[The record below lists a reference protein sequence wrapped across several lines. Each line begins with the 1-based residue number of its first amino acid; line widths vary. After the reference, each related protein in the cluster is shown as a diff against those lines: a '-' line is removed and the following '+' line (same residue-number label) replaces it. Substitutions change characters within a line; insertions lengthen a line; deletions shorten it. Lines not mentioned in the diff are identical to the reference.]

1 MRVALTGAAGFLG
14 QSLLPRLAAA
24 HAVTATDV
32 ETRPGD
38 PPLAAADVRD
48 PEAMQALCAQADTV
62 IHLACA
68 AWDNDL
74 DAPANETR
82 ILETR
87 IKGTCNLLQAAS
99 QAQTRRVVHISDL
112 CILEGYAADVAVS
125 EDFLPLPD
133 TSARQQSIYLSEWAA
148 REFARQGDVEVLTLR
163 LGTLI
168 DADSLPTGTRYADGW
183 LDIADAVDA
192 IVHGIENEAA
202 ARRGAWGLYNL
213 AADVPG
219 SRYSL
224 LKIQAAPFGFFP
236 QQDFA
241 AWRQGDSA

>member
-1 MRVALTGAAGFLG
+1 MRLALTGAAGFLG
-14 QSLLPRLAAA
+14 QRLLPRLAA
-24 HAVTATDV
+24 HAVTATDI
-32 ETRPGD
+32 EPRPGD
-38 PPLAAADVRD
+38 PPIGAADVRD
-48 PEAMQALCAQADTV
+48 PEAMRALCEKADTV

-68 AWDNDL
+68 AWDDSL
-74 DAPANETR
+74 GVPANETR
-82 ILETR
+82 TLETR

-99 QAQTRRVVHISDL
+99 QTQTRRVVHISDL
-112 CILEGYAADVAVS
+112 CILDGYADDIAVS

-163 LGTLI
+163 LGALV
-168 DADSLPTGTRYADGW
+168 DAQSLPADTRYTDGW

-192 IVHGIENEAA
+192 VMRAIENEAA
-202 ARRGAWGLYNL
+202 VRRGAWGLYNL

-224 LKIQAAPFGFFP
+224 LKIQAAPFDFFP

-241 AWRQGDSA
+241 AWRRGDSP